1 MSKQLSHFNDGYYF
15 FYKNVN
21 KMIAENSSHNYNF
34 IQTEVYFK
42 DYLMTDTLTH
52 AELLSFTAQVV
63 GAYVSNHT
71 VELEELPAVIAKV
84 YQTLSDANRNPNS
97 LKNRTP
103 LVPAVPIAES
113 VTDDY
118 IVCLEDGKK
127 LQMLKRHLNTVY
139 KMSLEQYK
147 ERWSLPADY
156 PVVSP
161 NYARRRSQI
170 AKNTGLGVN
179 GRRRRN
185 LKVVVGQNSAEGQT
199 QMAIVAAAGKN

>member
-1 MSKQLSHFNDGYYF
+1 MIIF
-15 FYKNVN
+15 FFCKNVN
-21 KMIAENSSHNYNF
+21 KIIAENSLRNYNF
-34 IQTEVYFK
+34 IQTRVYFK

-52 AELLSFTAQVV
+52 AELLTFTSQVV

-103 LVPAVPIAES
+103 LVPAVPIPES
-113 VTDDY
+113 VTDEY

-147 ERWSLPADY
+147 ERWSLPSDY

-185 LKVVVGQNSAEGQT
+185 LKVVVGQNNMEGQN
-199 QMAIVAAAGKN
+199 QMAVVAGKN